1 MFNIGTGRG
10 TSVYEMLETFA
21 NKVEP
26 DVIVYEKAERRP
38 GDTAEVWC
46 DTSKAKEVLNWES
59 KLSTLDILKSAW
71 GWEQRIRGDM
81 DI

>member
-1 MFNIGTGRG
+1 MFNIGTGKG

-21 NKVEP
+21 MDIEP
-26 DVIVYEKAERRP
+26 DLIVYEKADRRP

-46 DTSKAKEVLNWES
+46 DTSKAKEVLGWGS
-59 KLSTLDILKSAW
+59 KLSTFDILKSAW
-71 GWEQRIRGDM
+71 EWEQRIRRM